1 MMWKIN
7 SLFLLRQNL
16 IFAGRF
22 PGLLVLT
29 WDFKTNGSGF
39 FQENFGKKKEKG
51 DLSASNDAYTLERN
65 LFGHRMRYRS
75 EGDRLLGYSFRN
87 NPQPSFPPT
96 RLPNK
101 CPATSLDTEQTRQN
115 KPIVRTNPNFD
126 LTTGFPALTTTRKS
140 RISGDEGRVP
150 SFRSVGNS
158 PFAAL

>member
-1 MMWKIN
+1 MAIP
-7 SLFLLRQNL
+7 LTFQTL
-16 IFAGRF
+16 I
-22 PGLLVLT
+22 
-29 WDFKTNGSGF
+29 SI
-39 FQENFGKKKEKG
+39 E
-51 DLSASNDAYTLERN
+51 SATFIS
-65 LFGHRMRYRS
+65 
-75 EGDRLLGYSFRN
+75 
-87 NPQPSFPPT
+87 PT
-96 RLPNK
+96 RLPNNK